1 MFAHMHIKGR
11 YIYWYTTC
19 GVYIYGPVQVK
30 CKQTSHDCFF
40 SLRYTICVH
49 NSTSEGFD
57 SLYKCSLCGNLSI
70 YLSFICL
77 FICLCVC
84 LFICLSVCLCVCLFI
99 CLLSVYLSVFYLS
112 FYLSFFCLC
121 VCLFICL
128 CVCVSVFL
136 SVRPSLSVC
145 VSVFYLSTDPSQT
158 PTYAGTILQRFP
170 VTDRK
175 TTPLPRGI
183 EIVRF
188 SFNVTCNIDLLTFLQ

>member
-1 MFAHMHIKGR
+1 MFAHMHIKGS

-19 GVYIYGPVQVK
+19 GVYIYGPVEVK

-84 LFICLSVCLCVCLFI
+84 VSVFLSVCLSVCV
-99 CLLSVYLSVFYLS
+99 SVFLSVFYLS
-112 FYLSFFCLC
+112 IYLSFI
-121 VCLFICL
+121 CLFS
-128 CVCVSVFL
+128 VCVSVFL

>member
-1 MFAHMHIKGR
+1 MFAHMHIKGS

-19 GVYIYGPVQVK
+19 GVYIYGPVEVK

-84 LFICLSVCLCVCLFI
+84 
-99 CLLSVYLSVFYLS
+99 
-112 FYLSFFCLC
+112 
-121 VCLFICL
+121 
-128 CVCVSVFL
+128 VSVFL
-136 SVRPSLSVC
+136 SVCLSVC
-145 VSVFYLSTDPSQT
+145 VSVFYLSIYLSFICLFSVCVSVFLSVCVSVCLSFYLSVRPYLSVCLSF
-158 PTYAGTILQRFP
+158 ICLQIHHKPPHTRAPFC
-170 VTDRK
+170 
-175 TTPLPRGI
+175 RG
-183 EIVRF
+183 F
-188 SFNVTCNIDLLTFLQ
+188 Q